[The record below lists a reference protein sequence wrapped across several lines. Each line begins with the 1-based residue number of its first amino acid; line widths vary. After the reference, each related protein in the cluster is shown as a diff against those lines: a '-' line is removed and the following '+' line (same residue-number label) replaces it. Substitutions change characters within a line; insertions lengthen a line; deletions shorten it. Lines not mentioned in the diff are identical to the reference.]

1 MYVRD
6 AVDEDVPAMADL
18 ADLPRA
24 AAERLLRERRV
35 RVAVEDAEDDAETE
49 ADGTVVGFA
58 AYDTYNGAIHVTRLA
73 GDEDAF
79 DELLEEP
86 RSLARSEDV
95 PVEVVVPESDE
106 ETRRAVET
114 LGFEAREN
122 GPRFG
127 GEETRKY
134 RWEPE

>member
-6 AVDEDVPAMADL
+6 AVDEDAPAMADL

-24 AAERLLRERRV
+24 AADRLLRERRV
-35 RVAVEDAEDDAETE
+35 RVAAEDADDEI
-49 ADGTVVGFA
+49 VGFA

-73 GDEDAF
+73 GDEASF
-79 DELLEEP
+79 DDLLDEP
-86 RSLARSEDV
+86 RGLARSEDL

-122 GPRFG
+122 GPRFE

-134 RWEPE
+134 RWDPA